1 MSTSSNVRIHCDRL
15 QLFRITSFLLA
26 LPVLVLPGCSSRPEA
41 VGQLELDPDGAA
53 TKALQRYDRNS
64 DGSLSKEEIA
74 EVASLVSAFSRF
86 DKNSDE
92 LLSKDELASRFRSW
106 VESASAAASVPIR
119 VWLDDQPLVGAEVTF
134 EPESFL
140 ADEIPPAS
148 GMTSEGGH
156 VVPTV
161 AKDKLPDHLKH
172 VDVMRLGLYRVKI
185 THPSKSIPAK
195 YNTNTT
201 RGMEVHPGTQGG
213 ITEFRL
219 KSN

>member
-1 MSTSSNVRIHCDRL
+1 MSTLSDVRNHGDRF
-15 QLFRITSFLLA
+15 QFCWITSLLVTLSVVA
-26 LPVLVLPGCSSRPEA
+26 LPGCSSRPRA
-41 VGQLELDPDGAA
+41 VGKLELDPDAAA
-53 TKALQRYDRNS
+53 TKTLQQYDQNS
-64 DGSLSKEEIA
+64 DGSLSKEEIV
-74 EVASLVSAFSRF
+74 EVASLTSAFSRF
-86 DKNSDE
+86 DQNSDG
-92 LLSKDELASRFRSW
+92 LLSKDELASRFRKW
-106 VESASAAASVPIR
+106 IESASAAASVPIR

-134 EPESFL
+134 EPEPFL

-148 GMTSEGGH
+148 GVTSEGGH
-156 VVPTV
+156 VVPTI

-195 YNTNTT
+195 YNTKTT